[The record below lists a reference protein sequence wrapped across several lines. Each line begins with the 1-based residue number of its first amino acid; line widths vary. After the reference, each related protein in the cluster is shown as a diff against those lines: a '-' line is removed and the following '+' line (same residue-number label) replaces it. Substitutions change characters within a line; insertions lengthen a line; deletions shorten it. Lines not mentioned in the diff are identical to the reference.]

1 MRGILRSHRL
11 RNVSACA
18 TFAAMEEDAR
28 LELLCA
34 APRLMHGDTALD
46 LPASVPGWL
55 LAVLAQRADGW
66 AREALLALFW
76 PDAAPDEAQ
85 HRLRVT
91 LHRARHWLQ
100 SAGLA
105 ERLDADRR
113 RLRLRVTSD
122 VADFRAACGRA
133 DWAQAFALHR
143 APLLGGPSL
152 AGFAAL
158 DEWARA
164 EAAALADAWRHAAL
178 RHAEALA
185 EGGDAAAAHAV
196 LLSALDAGADDDAG
210 EPLLQALLRVAG
222 AAGAR
227 DAALERFERY
237 RARLHAALDAEPLA
251 ETQSLANALRL
262 GRAAPASRSGR
273 TWPASLAAPPLV
285 GRDVEQAALAVAR
298 EPVVVVVGEPGVGKS
313 RLVDAALPQTLWLG
327 CRAAWRDTPLQ
338 PLADWLDD
346 QQASLDGVPA
356 FEAQRRTLA
365 RLQPRL
371 APDEALSPLA
381 SADERERLL
390 DALDALLHALQR
402 PLVVDDLQWADDATL
417 ALLQRIVRRPGAR
430 VVATLRGAEA
440 PPALRDWLA
449 ALELGGELRRLELT
463 PLVPAAVEQL
473 LARLAG
479 RAAPRFAAW
488 LHRRSGGNPLFAL
501 ETLRALFDSG
511 RLAQTSDGWASDL
524 DALTHDY
531 AELQLAPRLA
541 ALVGARVDALGDAAA
556 RTLAAAAVVGDARA
570 LPLLARLAE
579 LPERAVADAV
589 AAAQAAGL
597 LAGRA
602 FAHELVREALLDT
615 LAEAPR
621 ARLHA
626 ACARDGAPWLG
637 AHALAQH
644 AWAGGETALALEA
657 TLRAAA
663 RDAELGQH
671 AQAAVALAA
680 ALPRLAEPAQRA
692 RVRVE
697 LARMELQRDA
707 LDAARM
713 HAEAALDELPLPV
726 VRADALVLLGELT
739 WMQGSI
745 AGAKRHLAAA
755 AEIEADAPALLQLA
769 SRLAFHEGDYAQA
782 IALLERRCAQL
793 RRAPP
798 GVELVNVL
806 TSLGASVDSAGD
818 VARGLPYHR
827 EAWALARRLGAR
839 YAQVDIA
846 CNLAWSL
853 PVLELHDEA
862 IALSAEALALGDY
875 DGTPTLRN
883 NLAWTLFDRG
893 RLDEARPEYQA
904 LAQGRDPS
912 LRCFAR
918 AKLVEI
924 AARQH
929 GARHAAVDAALAAA
943 FDALAGTDL
952 YSAHAAVVV
961 VALDHGDDATAARA
975 LGWLR
980 PQPLDAHLQ
989 QRLDAALAR
998 RGITAPLGA

>member
-1 MRGILRSHRL
+1 
-11 RNVSACA
+11 
-18 TFAAMEEDAR
+18 MEEAR

-34 APRLMHGDTALD
+34 PPQLRHGGAALD

-91 LHRARHWLQ
+91 LHRARQWLQ

-113 RLRLRVTSD
+113 RLRLRVACD

-158 DEWARA
+158 DEWARG
-164 EAAALADAWRHAAL
+164 EAATLADAWRHAAL

-185 EGGDAAAAHAV
+185 DRGDAAAAHAV
-196 LLSALDAGADDDAG
+196 LVRALDESGDDAD
-210 EPLLQALLRVAG
+210 EPLLQGLLRGAG

-237 RARLHAALDAEPLA
+237 RARLRATLNAEPLP

-262 GRAAPASRSGR
+262 GREPVPTARGKRA
-273 TWPASLAAPPLV
+273 WPASLSAPPLV
-285 GRDVEQAALAVAR
+285 GREAEQAALAAAR

-313 RLVDAALPQTLWLG
+313 RLVDAALPQALWLG

-346 QQASLDGVPA
+346 QQASLDGVPV

-371 APDEALSPLA
+371 APDERLSPLA

-417 ALLQRIVRRPGAR
+417 ALLQRVVRRPGAR

-449 ALELGGELRRLELT
+449 ALELGGELRRLELA
-463 PLVPAAVEQL
+463 PLAPAAVEHL

-511 RLAQTSDGWASDL
+511 RLAQTGDGWASDL

-570 LPLLARLAE
+570 LPLLAELAE
-579 LPERAVADAV
+579 LPERAVAEAI

-602 FAHELVREALLDT
+602 FAHELVRQALLDT

-626 ACARDGAPWLG
+626 ACAAHGAPWLG

-644 AWAGGETALALEA
+644 AWAGGEIALALEA

-663 RDAELGQH
+663 RDAELGQQ
-671 AQAAVALAA
+671 AQAVQALTA
-680 ALPRLAEPAQRA
+680 ALPRLPEPAQRA

-707 LDAARM
+707 LDAART
-713 HAEAALDELPLPV
+713 HAEAALDELPLPA
-726 VRADALVLLGELT
+726 VRGDALVLLGELA

-745 AGAKRHLAAA
+745 AGARQRLAAA
-755 AEIEADAPALLQLA
+755 AEIDADAPALLHLA
-769 SRLAFHEGDYAQA
+769 ARLAFHEGDYARA
-782 IALLERRCAQL
+782 AALLERRCAQL
-793 RRAPP
+793 RREAP

-806 TSLGASVDSAGD
+806 TSLGASFDSAGD
-818 VARGLPYHR
+818 AARGLPLHR
-827 EAWALARRLGAR
+827 EAWALAQRLGAR

-853 PVLELHDEA
+853 PLIDGTDEA
-862 IALSAEALALGDY
+862 IALSGEALALGDY
-875 DGTPTLRN
+875 DGTATLRN
-883 NLAWTLFDRG
+883 NRAWLLLDRG
-893 RLDEARPEYQA
+893 RVDEARVEYEA
-904 LAQGRDPS
+904 LARGRDPS
-912 LRCFAR
+912 LRCFAH

-929 GARHAAVDAALAAA
+929 GARDAAVDAALAAA

-961 VALDHGDDATAARA
+961 VALDHGDDAAAARA

-980 PQPLDAHLQ
+980 RQPLDAHLQ

-998 RGITAPLGA
+998 RGVTAPLHA